1 MNITLPPSS
10 IHWGTGPDSI
20 CISSIESSCCRDKK
34 QYDLQLATQLSE
46 QRAVNASLSNAVQR
60 LSDALAE
67 KEHHMVDIQQ
77 THEEKILDMNHSM
90 VAMEQK
96 CNAKIFSLQQIHEHH
111 MVGIQ
116 KTHEE
121 RILDMNHSLVAMEQK
136 YEEKIVSLQQIHEE
150 KIIDM
155 QEIHEIK
162 MLEMLKKKL
171 SEESSTPTASSCRRD
186 MAYQREGKYEDIT
199 NEKSSNLWL
208 ISKSVTSYGR
218 SIRDVLTQTKA
229 RAVPRRRSIPK
240 FVSVENMEVD
250 NLSGLTYRG

>member
-1 MNITLPPSS
+1 MILVVACQHHHDGHKGYGLKLLHALHKKPYLAMNITLPPSS

-46 QRAVNASLSNAVQR
+46 QRAVNASLSNAVKR

-67 KEHHMVDIQQ
+67 KERQMVDIQQ

-90 VAMEQK
+90 VA
-96 CNAKIFSLQQIHEHH
+96 L
-111 MVGIQ
+111 
-116 KTHEE
+116 
-121 RILDMNHSLVAMEQK
+121 EQK

-162 MLEMLKKKL
+162 MLEMLQKKL
-171 SEESSTPTASSCRRD
+171 SGESSTPTASSCRRD
-186 MAYQREGKYEDIT
+186 MASYQREGKYEDT
-199 NEKSSNLWL
+199 SGKTSNWWL

-218 SIRDVLTQTKA
+218 SIRGVLTQAKA
-229 RAVPRRRSIPK
+229 RAARRRSIPK
-240 FVSVENMEVD
+240 FVSVENMEMD
-250 NLSGLTYRG
+250 NLSGLTSRG